1 MNWQGLLVG
10 LAVFAM
16 VGVCH
21 PMVVWMEYNIGR
33 RVWKL
38 LLVVGVFLLVPSLFA
53 SGVVASVLG
62 GASAAVIYSAVE
74 VVRQHKRAVL
84 GRAARNPRRP
94 ASYYELAK
102 KDPISKKQKNTSE

>member
-1 MNWQGLLVG
+1 
-10 LAVFAM
+10 M

-21 PMVVWMEYNIGR
+21 PMVVWLEYNIGR

-62 GASAAVIYSAVE
+62 GASWQKKTLFLKNKKISA
-74 VVRQHKRAVL
+74 
-84 GRAARNPRRP
+84 
-94 ASYYELAK
+94 SSEL
-102 KDPISKKQKNTSE
+102 

>member
-1 MNWQGLLVG
+1 
-10 LAVFAM
+10 
-16 VGVCH
+16 
-21 PMVVWMEYNIGR
+21 MVVWLEYNIGR

-74 VVRQHKRAVL
+74 GLPAIL
-84 GRAARNPRRP
+84 AAPHLTTNWQKKTLFLKNKKIS
-94 ASYYELAK
+94 ASSEL
-102 KDPISKKQKNTSE
+102 